1 MFVNCLSGTPR
12 TMDMDFD
19 IDGVNSFKAITG
31 IEDFDLALEIMRNF
45 NWNLDAAVNN
55 YFSEPDSGLPS
66 DNYVSV
72 QHPER
77 QHVSTSYP
85 GNVEMLYPES
95 GGTRNLEFRICLS
108 STDTV
113 EDFMLPDSRSLRDLK
128 EDFVKRCGEQLLLM
142 VTGSH
147 EQAEI
152 TAQNLVSAIEFDGLR
167 TGHVKDETAPLRVLH
182 LPLHNYLTARLLL
195 RDAREP
201 SPPRSQP
208 RKNSF
213 EFKIR
218 VPSSSSSSSSA
229 SSTSSIRSRE
239 TSRRNGRPISASDCS
254 DVDTAEQIIRSGP
267 ETSLLE
273 LGACAESVTN
283 IPSDRQ
289 SWSLPS
295 AVIGSGSLVALVK
308 DLNLAGQGDSEKAE
322 RTLENYNLQPG
333 GSYTLE
339 LRKRSKGSHRISNRT
354 SSNCV
359 SASTSNRDVHTNAH
373 RHSAGFDRTT
383 SSIPRPSSSTGS
395 LTNSSRG
402 DQYPNLSYRQRDFK
416 RKSENRTRGGR
427 SNGSV
432 VMEDDE
438 TDFTEYVDDDY
449 LQLTDDF
456 NRSVNNA
463 PLIPLELIDSPV
475 QATEN
480 FSTVFLQRYCRDGA
494 ELPPPFACC
503 RLDEALDG
511 AFKTQKLADRKPLF
525 IYLHDDKSIGAH
537 IFATRVLC
545 SMELHQ
551 FFNNN
556 DINIWPWDV
565 TLEEAKAKVLRWIE
579 PRIEWLANKIRST
592 PKDDFPLLIMVV
604 KLAGSLEVLYILNG
618 RGINL
623 PTPNRGAATP
633 WSTDQEMNASFPVLG
648 TEDSVVPIPA
658 STSVRGT
665 LKADELVTELWN
677 KLLLFNTRLEPEL
690 DAEKERLE
698 REQVRAEQDHAYR
711 ESLRQ
716 DQLKMKAKKEEE
728 EDTRRREQLLQ
739 LQAEREK
746 AEALAECRRHSSAL
760 PKEPPEPG
768 TAEGEAFAHSREGA
782 AGTAT
787 LRFRLPPGLSL
798 PPLFDLL
805 PEEEKRPEP
814 PANGMLIRRF
824 RGVDTLSDLKHF
836 MESLGFTVAK
846 FKLLTTFP
854 RTDLTAIADDA
865 VTVAELKLVPQ
876 ETLIL
881 EER

>member
-1 MFVNCLSGTPR
+1 M
-12 TMDMDFD
+12 
-19 IDGVNSFKAITG
+19 
-31 IEDFDLALEIMRNF
+31 
-45 NWNLDAAVNN
+45 
-55 YFSEPDSGLPS
+55 
-66 DNYVSV
+66 
-72 QHPER
+72 
-77 QHVSTSYP
+77 
-85 GNVEMLYPES
+85 
-95 GGTRNLEFRICLS
+95 
-108 STDTV
+108 
-113 EDFMLPDSRSLRDLK
+113 
-128 EDFVKRCGEQLLLM
+128 
-142 VTGSH
+142 
-147 EQAEI
+147 
-152 TAQNLVSAIEFDGLR
+152 
-167 TGHVKDETAPLRVLH
+167 
-182 LPLHNYLTARLLL
+182 
-195 RDAREP
+195 
-201 SPPRSQP
+201 
-208 RKNSF
+208 
-213 EFKIR
+213 
-218 VPSSSSSSSSA
+218 
-229 SSTSSIRSRE
+229 
-239 TSRRNGRPISASDCS
+239 
-254 DVDTAEQIIRSGP
+254 
-267 ETSLLE
+267 
-273 LGACAESVTN
+273 
-283 IPSDRQ
+283 
-289 SWSLPS
+289 
-295 AVIGSGSLVALVK
+295 
-308 DLNLAGQGDSEKAE
+308 
-322 RTLENYNLQPG
+322 
-333 GSYTLE
+333 
-339 LRKRSKGSHRISNRT
+339 
-354 SSNCV
+354 
-359 SASTSNRDVHTNAH
+359 
-373 RHSAGFDRTT
+373 
-383 SSIPRPSSSTGS
+383 
-395 LTNSSRG
+395 
-402 DQYPNLSYRQRDFK
+402 
-416 RKSENRTRGGR
+416 
-427 SNGSV
+427 
-432 VMEDDE
+432 
-438 TDFTEYVDDDY
+438 
-449 LQLTDDF
+449 
-456 NRSVNNA
+456 
-463 PLIPLELIDSPV
+463 ELIDSPV

-592 PKDDFPLLIMVV
+592 PVSLFCLVNIPVTAPSQLHSPQHGVDAEDAGPLQDFRVRDPALPSQLQYSAAAAEMEKDDFPLLIMVV